1 MANKQQ
7 KKIVK
12 QEEIDVRPLYKTEP
26 AITDAPYDCTQ
37 ASLVD
42 DLLRQQQAVDTIV
55 AGYGAGNSI
64 PDLLR
69 AILTELVKIRV
80 GGAHV

>member
-12 QEEIDVRPLYKTEP
+12 QEEDVRPLYKTEP
-26 AITDAPYDCTQ
+26 
-37 ASLVD
+37 V
-42 DLLRQQQAVDTIV
+42 AVSESIEDIV
-55 AGYGAGNSI
+55 ADYGAGNSI

-80 GGAHV
+80 GGTHV

>member
-1 MANKQQ
+1 MANKQNNT
-7 KKIVK
+7 KNIKVD
-12 QEEIDVRPLYKTEP
+12 EPEVASPAEDLY
-26 AITDAPYDCTQ
+26 
-37 ASLVD
+37 
-42 DLLRQQQAVDTIV
+42 RQQQAIESIV

-69 AILTELVKIRV
+69 AILTELVKLRV

>member
-1 MANKQQ
+1 MANNKQQ

-26 AITDAPYDCTQ
+26 
-37 ASLVD
+37 V
-42 DLLRQQQAVDTIV
+42 AVSESVEDIV

-80 GGAHV
+80 GGTHV

>member
-12 QEEIDVRPLYKTEP
+12 QEEIDARPLYKTEP
-26 AITDAPYDCTQ
+26 
-37 ASLVD
+37 V
-42 DLLRQQQAVDTIV
+42 AVSESVEDIV

-80 GGAHV
+80 GGKHV

>member
-12 QEEIDVRPLYKTEP
+12 QEEDARPLYKTEP
-26 AITDAPYDCTQ
+26 VV
-37 ASLVD
+37 ASENVEE
-42 DLLRQQQAVDTIV
+42 IV

-80 GGAHV
+80 GGSHV

>member
-12 QEEIDVRPLYKTEP
+12 QEEDVRPLYKTEP
-26 AITDAPYDCTQ
+26 VVVSESVED
-37 ASLVD
+37 
-42 DLLRQQQAVDTIV
+42 IV

>member
-7 KKIVK
+7 KKSVK
-12 QEEIDVRPLYKTEP
+12 QEEDVRPLYKTEP
-26 AITDAPYDCTQ
+26 
-37 ASLVD
+37 V
-42 DLLRQQQAVDTIV
+42 AVTESVEEIV

>member
-12 QEEIDVRPLYKTEP
+12 QEDIDVRPLYKTEP
-26 AITDAPYDCTQ
+26 
-37 ASLVD
+37 V
-42 DLLRQQQAVDTIV
+42 AVSESVEDIV

-69 AILTELVKIRV
+69 AILTELVKMRV

>member
-12 QEEIDVRPLYKTEP
+12 QEEDVRSCTKDEP
-26 AITDAPYDCTQ
+26 AITDAPYECTQ

-42 DLLRQQQAVDTIV
+42 DLLRQQAVDAIV

-80 GGAHV
+80 GGTHV